1 MNAANSVPNN
11 HLPKHKKKP
20 WDKKWETIRPIGGG
34 GQGDTFLVQPKDSP
48 ILHQTFV
55 LKILKNQKDPER
67 RRRMHREVAALITL
81 DCPGIP
87 RLIESNSEQFDSD
100 VPLYMVADFIEGKT
114 LSEILD
120 PAQPMGIA
128 DAVNFVL
135 KLLETLQYCHNAGIV
150 HRDIKPDNIIIRRD
164 DINDPVVID
173 FGISFNESDADNTIL
188 TPAWQQLGNRFLAL
202 PELQV
207 NSSMQRDPRADITQ
221 CCGILFFAIA
231 GSHPVTL
238 LDCEG
243 RKPHQRPE
251 NQKALAKIPNDLLAK
266 VNGIFDR
273 AFETQLDYR
282 WQSIPELQQALIDCI
297 STNQNS
303 CNAEI
308 YIVQIQ
314 NKVST
319 SSDYARRQFFKE
331 LAQQLNKE
339 LYNMSKTVAGEL
351 GDAFGTI
358 HNRMYFK
365 SRDFERINIDWAE
378 LRFSE
383 GHGITNAVSP
393 NDFFP
398 KFTGY
403 ATGNEL
409 VLLAEVNGEQ
419 VELLR
424 TPLNGESD
432 FTAFNERLRL
442 FYLEGASKIIR

>member
-1 MNAANSVPNN
+1 MSKQKN
-11 HLPKHKKKP
+11 KP
-20 WDKKWETIRPIGGG
+20 WDEKWETIRPIGGG
-34 GQGDTFLVQPKDSP
+34 GQGDTFLVQLKDSP
-48 ILHQTFV
+48 IPHQTFV

-67 RRRMHREVAALITL
+67 RKRMHREVAALSTL

-87 RLIESNSEQFDSD
+87 RLIESNSDQFATD
-100 VPLYMVADFIEGKT
+100 VPLYMVAEFIEGKT

-120 PAQPMGIA
+120 PAQPMAIA
-128 DAVNFVL
+128 DAINLVL
-135 KLLETLQYCHNAGIV
+135 KLLETLQYCHNLGIV
-150 HRDIKPDNIIIRRD
+150 HRDIKPDNIIIRFN
-164 DINDPVVID
+164 DISAPVLID

-273 AFETQLDYR
+273 AFETQIDYR

-297 STNQNS
+297 STNQNAH
-303 CNAEI
+303 NAEQ
-308 YIVQIQ
+308 YIAQIQ

-319 SSDYARRQFFKE
+319 SSDYARRQSFKI
-331 LAQQLNKE
+331 LAQQLVKE
-339 LYNMSKTVAGEL
+339 LYNVSRTVAGEL
-351 GDAFGTI
+351 GEGFGTI
-358 HNRMYFK
+358 HDADAIYLKNRGIA
-365 SRDFERINIDWAE
+365 RVTIDWAK
-378 LRFSE
+378 LKFSQS
-383 GHGITNAVSP
+383 HGITNEFLPNNFSP
-393 NDFFP
+393 N
-398 KFTGY
+398 FTGY

-432 FTAFNERLRL
+432 FTAFSERLRL
-442 FYLEGASKIIR
+442 FYLEGARKLIEA